1 MGKKFKTKEEE
12 VLEFARKRQEWKEN
26 PVEFLKEVLG
36 MTLPSHQKKLI
47 QECVKRNK
55 ITVKSANSIGKSH
68 CIAAIAYW
76 WFFTH
81 VSLDPHISC
90 ICLITA
96 PTFAQVKMSIF
107 ANIRNFASIAENYIK
122 QRFGEEYCFLPKTFS
137 ESSNVCEYWFDEK
150 SFIAGIAS
158 GEGASGAGNTLSG
171 RHATYV
177 LAICDEAIAIT
188 EGTYSSLKGILNG
201 GKETKLVLL
210 GNTTLPNGASG
221 TFYNSF
227 QDESDFYKMSITA
240 FETPNF
246 VEPNITLEDMLAPEI
261 EPNNWRK
268 KLDKYC
274 GTNYKLAVLNDEV
287 DEWENQVKRKLPL
300 AEIANP
306 ISVYSILKDC
316 GFNPD
321 QYEFKTRVLA
331 EFPTSGG
338 RMVIDSQMLDTSFN
352 NYDNPENFEDD
363 GMTVMGCDISAGLG
377 RDFSTIAIRRGNK
390 LIFLEE
396 YQLKAPDLEREMRD
410 KYKEYSCNC
419 CNLERDGVGAII
431 YEHLLENDDMIINPI
446 ISGGAPGYTE
456 PMNSEEEDFN
466 EQMKIQYHRQRDFL
480 WFHLSD
486 LLSPY
491 WHNKHGG
498 KPILLPR
505 NNKLKKQLLSA
516 TWKKS
521 STNKTQVESKE
532 DIRKKLG
539 ASTDLADAVIF
550 AFAPVGEV
558 DCFQL
563 YGCDFL
569 TYNNTSWN

>member
-12 VLEFARKRQEWKEN
+12 VLEFARKRQEWKNN
-26 PVEFLKEVLG
+26 PIDFFKEVLG
-36 MTLPSHQKKLI
+36 MQLPHHQKKLL
-47 QECVKRNK
+47 QECYKRNR
-55 ITVKSANSIGKSH
+55 IAIKSANALGKSH
-68 CIAAIAYW
+68 CVAALAFHF
-76 WFFTH
+76 FFTRI
-81 VSLDPHISC
+81 SDDPNDTC
-90 ICLITA
+90 VVLITA
-96 PTFAQVKMSIF
+96 PTFAQIKDSIF
-107 ANIRNFASIAENYIK
+107 ANIKMFADEADKYIK
-122 QRFGEEYCFLPKTFS
+122 LRFGDDYSFLPKDFS
-137 ESSNVCEYWFDEK
+137 ESANICEYRYNSK
-150 SFIAGIAS
+150 CFITGIAT
-158 GEGASGAGNTLSG
+158 GEGSNGAGNKFSSRHARSILVVCDESQAVPEGTFSAIEGILSG
-171 RHATYV
+171 G
-177 LAICDEAIAIT
+177 E
-188 EGTYSSLKGILNG
+188 
-201 GKETKLVLL
+201 ETKYILL
-210 GNTTLPNGASG
+210 GNTTLPNGAGG
-221 TFYNSF
+221 TYYEAF
-227 QDESDFYKMSITA
+227 QDNSNFNQLSITA
-240 FETPNF
+240 FDSPNF
-246 VEPNITLEDMLAPEI
+246 IEPNITLEDMLAPEI

-274 GTNYKLAVLNDEV
+274 GTNYKTALLNDEV
-287 DEWENQVKRKLPL
+287 DEWENQVRKNLPL
-300 AEIANP
+300 SVITNP
-306 ISVYSILKDC
+306 ISVYRILEKC

-331 EFPTSGG
+331 EFPTGGG
-338 RMVIDSQMLDTSFN
+338 RMVIDSQMLDISFN

-396 YQLKAPDLEREMRD
+396 YQLKAPDLEREIRD